1 MNITDIRLVEKY
13 DGGDYVLNANDVQL
27 ISGFQN
33 MPYIGLFG
41 GNLEQNTT
49 GAKQVEQEF
58 DFWGNYLLH
67 PSLQK
72 VWINSRTE
80 QLLKEV
86 ALTSAGRIQIEQQ
99 VKKDIEFMQEFAE
112 VSVSV
117 RLNSVDRIIIS
128 ITLNEPNKLNS
139 TELIYIWD
147 STNSELSMQMPENGS
162 NVFGLGLDLTLDNDL

>member
-27 ISGFQN
+27 ISGLQN

-49 GAKQVEQEF
+49 GPKDSEQTF
-58 DFWGNYLLH
+58 DFWGNFLLH
-67 PSLQK
+67 PSQQNI
-72 VWINSRTE
+72 WFNSRTE

-99 VKKDIEFMQEFAE
+99 VKKDIEFIQGFAE

-139 TELIYIWD
+139 TELVYIWD
-147 STNSELSMQMPENGS
+147 STNSELSMLMPETGL